1 MTPSEVTN
9 TVKNDSTQ
17 ADHGVPLVPMYTLTA
32 SFPFFQDCR
41 PSFHHSSAMELWP
54 VIVDMSRREKRLRYS
69 NVPSDNAFKAQYTGM
84 HSTKRSKTT
93 QEAV

>member
-32 SFPFFQDCR
+32 WFPFFQDCR
-41 PSFHHSSAMELWP
+41 PSFHDSSAMELWP
-54 VIVDMSRREKRLRYS
+54 VIVEMSRREKTLHYS
-69 NVPSDNAFKAQYTGM
+69 NGHLRQPCSKHNTLVSTLHKIDN
-84 HSTKRSKTT
+84 
-93 QEAV
+93 QEAA